1 MKLSDLAIALIVKSE
16 ETSALD
22 YEGQLSE
29 KRAKNLDYYN
39 CQPYGDEVEGQSSA
53 ISSDVSDVIE
63 WMLPSLIRIFTQ
75 GKLIARFEESRQEDE
90 QEAFE
95 KTHLSNWVFMH
106 QNNGVLTLHN
116 MFKDA
121 LLQYTGTVKVCW
133 EEEEEVSTTRY
144 KGLSEV
150 EYQALL
156 SDEEVTSVEEVEVY
170 ESELG
175 PLYECEGVRI
185 KKTGS
190 VKYYNIPPEEFLVSR
205 TARDFVKPRFIGHR
219 CPKTRSDLV
228 EMGFDKAVV
237 DSIPADEYYRASE
250 EKDARY
256 HDYDNYREAN
266 PSHHSPTR
274 S

>member
-133 EEEEEVSTTRY
+133 EEEEEVST
-144 KGLSEV
+144 K
-150 EYQALL
+150 
-156 SDEEVTSVEEVEVY
+156 
-170 ESELG
+170 
-175 PLYECEGVRI
+175 
-185 KKTGS
+185 
-190 VKYYNIPPEEFLVSR
+190 
-205 TARDFVKPRFIGHR
+205 
-219 CPKTRSDLV
+219 RS
-228 EMGFDKAVV
+228 
-237 DSIPADEYYRASE
+237 
-250 EKDARY
+250 
-256 HDYDNYREAN
+256 
-266 PSHHSPTR
+266 
-274 S
+274 